1 MSTLKMEFHISK
13 QARDKY
19 QFDLSL
25 FETNGNAIIGNF
37 HGARL
42 LAARINQQK
51 DLLNFPETAAKASEV
66 FAIGLMDE
74 IFHYIL
80 KSYQQQTD
88 RYILDDA
95 LTYIKENL
103 SIPETYYVLEFFLK
117 EFPPVS
123 VYQQKEKFE
132 DYVENLILE
141 DTYSSLLEEI
151 ILLWVEN
158 QNPALDQYQDLFKDK
173 GLETNTEYKKFIDL
187 LHKFFD
193 QKPFFGP
200 ENQNI
205 IEMLRS
211 PAINVPHSI
220 PGQLE
225 YIRTHWGVLLG
236 DLLYRL
242 LSSLDFIKEELK
254 TSFAGPGP
262 SIVPGYDQSWDQDFE
277 KFSPDKEWMPSL
289 VLIAKN
295 TYVWLDQI
303 RKKYKVPITTI
314 DQIPDEELDSLRNRG
329 FNGLWLIGLW
339 ERSNASARIKQL
351 CGNPEA
357 IASAYS
363 LAGYQIASELGGE
376 ESYQKLKERAKQR
389 GIRLAADMVPNH
401 MGIDSNWVYEHPDWF
416 IQLNYSPFPSYTF
429 TGKNLSKHTDV
440 EIKIEDHYF
449 DRTDAAV
456 VFLYKNQNSVETRFI
471 YHGNDGTT
479 MPWNDTAQLN
489 YLIPEVREAAYQTIL
504 SVAKR
509 FPIIRFDAA
518 MTLAKKHFQRLWF
531 PEPGT
536 GGAIPSR
543 AEYGLTKERFDQLMP
558 AEFWRDVVDRLAI
571 DAPDTLL
578 LAEAFWLME
587 SYFVRTL
594 GMHRV
599 YNSAFMNM
607 LRNEDNANYRLLI
620 KNTIEFDPQI
630 LKRFVNFMNNPDEKT
645 AAEQFGKGDKYFGI
659 CTLMSTLPGL
669 PMFGH
674 GQMEGFTEKYGMEY
688 KRAYWNEEED
698 QSLINRHKHQIS
710 PLLHRRWIF
719 SEVDLFLL
727 YDFHTSDHT
736 VNEDVYVYSNYNQG
750 QASLVIF
757 NNKFA
762 NVQGWINFS
771 TTKIKLN
778 ENNQSSYR
786 TVQIAQGLKIDNE
799 FDFVIFKDV
808 VSNLEY
814 IRSIQDLY
822 SHGLFLPLHAYQ
834 THVFLDFRQVKEE
847 DWQSYRQ
854 LCDYL
859 NGSGVPDIKNAM
871 KELLLQP
878 IQKPLK
884 EIINRG
890 YYDYLLSQKRLSIK
904 AFIKPPVLEESRQK
918 VENLL
923 QGIFKMIGVDQSY
936 DLEIKKT
943 SKILEFI
950 LSIPVF
956 DQKFVSL
963 KNKEI
968 KALINDFIDKFDENE
983 EVWIIA
989 FSYLFISSI
998 MEFADPADPQFQA
1011 QSWFEEWQF
1020 AKVIRDLGTEYQYPD
1035 SQNHLMAQTIYT
1047 LLGISG
1053 WHENFKISQFEDWLR
1068 TLLGRQDIQQF
1079 LNVNR
1084 YQGKLWFNKER
1095 FETLTWWLFAIAL
1108 IDIGSD
1114 SKIST
1119 NEMVEKLL
1127 ILNHVQ
1133 QLLMEKMAQSEFRY
1147 DKLLEINTETGKSL

>member
-1 MSTLKMEFHISK
+1 MPSLKMELHISK
-13 QARDKY
+13 HARDKY

-25 FETNGNAIIGNF
+25 FETNGNVVIGNF
-37 HGARL
+37 HSARV
-42 LAARINQQK
+42 LATSINKQK
-51 DLLNFPETAAKASEV
+51 DLLTYPDLAAKASEIY
-66 FAIGLMDE
+66 AIGLMDE
-74 IFHYIL
+74 IFHFIL
-80 KSYQQQTD
+80 KSYRQQIQENM
-88 RYILDDA
+88 LDEA
-95 LTYIKENL
+95 LIYIKQNL
-103 SIPETYYVLEFFLK
+103 SLAETNKVIELFLTQ
-117 EFPPVS
+117 FPPTS
-123 VYQQKEKFE
+123 VYQQKVTLAEYQEKTVL
-132 DYVENLILE
+132 DG
-141 DTYSSLLEEI
+141 TYSLLLEEI

-158 QNPALDQYQDLFKDK
+158 QNPALAHYQDLFRDKD
-173 GLETNTEYKKFIDL
+173 LEINSQYVKFINL
-187 LHKFFD
+187 LHKFFIE
-193 QKPFFGP
+193 KPFFGP

-205 IEMLRS
+205 IAMLRT
-211 PAINVPHSI
+211 PAIKVPHSI

-225 YIRTHWGVLLG
+225 YIRSHWGVLLG

-254 TSFAGPGP
+254 TSVGGPGP
-262 SIVPGYDQSWDQDFE
+262 SIVPGYDQVWDQDFE

-303 RKKYKVPITTI
+303 RKKYQIPISAI
-314 DQIPDEELDSLRNRG
+314 DQIPDAELDSLRNRG

-339 ERSNASARIKQL
+339 ERSNASAQIKQL

-376 ESYQKLKERAKQR
+376 EAYQKLKDRAMQK

-401 MGIDSNWVYEHPDWF
+401 MGIDSNWVFEHPDWF
-416 IQLNYSPFPSYTF
+416 VQLNNIPFPAYSF
-429 TGKNLSKHTDV
+429 TGQNSSNHQGI
-440 EIKIEDHYF
+440 EIKIEDHYY

-456 VFLYKNQNSVETRFI
+456 VFMYKNQNSGETRFI

-558 AEFWRDVVDRLAI
+558 TEFWRDVVDRLAS

-607 LRNEDNANYRLLI
+607 LREEDNANYRLLI

-630 LKRFVNFMNNPDEKT
+630 LKRFVNFMNNPDERT
-645 AAEQFGKGDKYFGI
+645 AVEQFGKGDKYFGI

-674 GQMEGFTEKYGMEY
+674 GQMEGFSEKYGMEY
-688 KRAYWNEEED
+688 KRAYWEEEED
-698 QSLINRHKHQIS
+698 ENLISRHRHQIS
-710 PLLHRRWIF
+710 PLLHRRWMF
-719 SEVDLFLL
+719 SEVDHFLL
-727 YDFHTSDHT
+727 YDFHTSDQNI
-736 VNEDVYVYSNYNQG
+736 NEDVYVFSNYCQNRP
-750 QASLVIF
+750 SLVIY

-762 NVQGWINFS
+762 NVQGWINYS
-771 TTKIKLN
+771 ATKIKLKD
-778 ENNQSSYR
+778 NNQSSYR
-786 TVQIAQGLKIDNE
+786 TVKVGEGLQVNKE
-799 FDFVIFKDV
+799 YDFVIFKDI

-814 IRSIQDLY
+814 IRSTQNIY
-822 SHGLFLPLHAYQ
+822 NHGLFFNLQAYQ
-834 THVFLDFRQVKEE
+834 THVLLDFRQVKEDE
-847 DWQSYRQ
+847 WQSYRQ

-859 NGSGVPDIKNAM
+859 DGNGVPKIEIAM
-871 KELLLQP
+871 QELRLQP
-878 IQKPLK
+878 VQKPLK

-890 YYDYLLSQKRLSIK
+890 YYDYLISQRRLSSK
-904 AFIKPPVLEESRQK
+904 TFIKPEVLEEAYQK
-918 VENLL
+918 VGNLL
-923 QGIFKMIGVDQSY
+923 QGIFKMTGMNQHKDIAT
-936 DLEIKKT
+936 LKT
-943 SKILEFI
+943 SKKLEFV

-956 DQKFVSL
+956 DQKFISL
-963 KNKEI
+963 KNKGF
-968 KALINDFIDKFDENE
+968 KSLISDFQANFAENE
-983 EVWIIA
+983 DIWLTT
-989 FSYLFISSI
+989 FSYLFISSVG
-998 MEFADPADPQFQA
+998 ELTKPSESQFQS

-1020 AKVIRDLGTEYQYPD
+1020 AKIIYDLGSEYQYNGSEMD
-1035 SQNHLMAQTIYT
+1035 LMVQTVFT

-1053 WHENFKISQFEDWLR
+1053 WHESFKIDQVEDWLR
-1068 TLLGRQDIQQF
+1068 TILGRPDIQQF
-1079 LNVNR
+1079 LKVNR
-1084 YQGKLWFNKER
+1084 YQEELWFNKER
-1095 FETLTWWLFAIAL
+1095 FESIVWWMFAIAL

-1114 SKIST
+1114 TKIST
-1119 NEMVEKLL
+1119 NVMVEKL
-1127 ILNHVQ
+1127 ISLNLVRK
-1133 QLLMEKMAQSEFRY
+1133 LLMGKMEKSEFRF
-1147 DKLLEINTETGKSL
+1147 DKLIEKGK